1 MRYIKNIFAVFA
13 AAAMMC
19 STFSGVCY
27 AADKTETSVTGE
39 KNLSGKQIE
48 ITNISDKLTGYSLY
62 NPIITDDG
70 TIYAIAKKNSKNY
83 ILAIDKGG
91 NITAKTAIDDNANA
105 VLKQSGDKIIF
116 MWNGYEEPDINIDY
130 SNSTNGWVSLT
141 AEQGMA
147 FQMAI
152 KDLYLTVY
160 DKDLNK
166 ISENNVTSFTKKK
179 SSQFADANS
188 SMLVFAKSGKL
199 YTSDHD
205 GKNKKVILD
214 LADSEYSNC
223 NIAAL
228 AVNENYA
235 GMLVSNYSDSY
246 YAAAV
251 DLKTGEIT
259 SKKLNE
265 QINPNVKNGIITWTY
280 QKYLDPIAESGEY
293 NSSKITNTYFKDGKF
308 VTEQIYDKG
317 KFTSIGIFT
326 DSSGKTFSQAL
337 DKSTNIYTIN
347 MTENGKTVKI
357 TDIEAD
363 KLSPTD
369 AVKTIVGIE
378 AANGGIIMIEYTWY
392 KNNNYTGGKS
402 GMMLISYETE

>member
-27 AADKTETSVTGE
+27 AADKTETSVTDE

-48 ITNISDKLTGYSLY
+48 ITSLTDKFLDH
-62 NPIITDDG
+62 PIITDDG
-70 TIYAIAKKNSKNY
+70 TIYAIGKKNSKNY
-83 ILAIDKGG
+83 ILAIDNDG
-91 NITAKTAIDDNANA
+91 NIMAKTAIDDYANA
-105 VLKQSGDKIIF
+105 VLKQSGDNIIF
-116 MWNGYEEPDINIDY
+116 IRNGYEEPDINIDY
-130 SNSTNGWVSLT
+130 SNSVNGYVSLT
-141 AEQGMA
+141 AEQGPA

-152 KDLYLTVY
+152 KNLYLTVY

-166 ISENNVTSFTKKK
+166 ISENNITEFTKKK
-179 SSQFADANS
+179 SSQYADANS
-188 SMLVFAKSGKL
+188 SMLVYTKGGKL

-235 GMLVSNYSDSY
+235 GLLVSNYSDSY

-259 SKKLNE
+259 SKKLKE
-265 QINPNVKNGIITWTY
+265 QVNPDVQNGIITWTY
-280 QKYLDPIAESGEY
+280 RQYYDYTKYNP
-293 NSSKITNTYFKDGKF
+293 SKITNTYFKDGKF
-308 VTEQIYDKG
+308 VTDQIYNKG
-317 KFTSIGIFT
+317 KYTSYTYT

-357 TDIEAD
+357 TDIDTD
-363 KLSPTD
+363 KLCPAG
-369 AVKTIVGIE
+369 AVHSGIQLK
-378 AANGGIIMIEYTWY
+378 AANNGIIVVRLDWY
-392 KNNNYTGGKS
+392 QDENYNGGKS
-402 GMMLISYETE
+402 DLLLIPYETE